1 MKYAITGHTSGIGK
15 AISESVVNFIGFSKS
30 TGYDINNR
38 TDRERIINNCAT
50 NEVDVFIN
58 NAHDEFGQTY
68 MLLDFFHAFK
78 DTNKTIINVGSDVA
92 EDETILKNYEH
103 FLEYQIQKKSLRV
116 LHNDLIKLDTTLNL
130 KYTHFGYVGTERI
143 LQKYPNMPTT
153 EYITVDNAVSII
165 MKHVKSNVNET

>member
-30 TGYDINNR
+30 TSYDINNR
-38 TDRERIINNCAT
+38 IDRKRIIKQCND
-50 NEVDVFIN
+50 VDVFIN
-58 NAHDEFGQTY
+58 NAHDGFGQTY
-68 MLLDFFHAFK
+68 MLLDLFHAFK
-78 DTNKTIINVGSDVA
+78 DTNKTIINVGSNVA

-103 FLEYQIQKKSLRV
+103 LLEYQIQKKSLRV

-165 MKHVKSNVNET
+165 LS

>member
-30 TGYDINNR
+30 TSYDINNR
-38 TDRERIINNCAT
+38 IDRKRIIKQCND
-50 NEVDVFIN
+50 VDVFIN
-58 NAHDEFGQTY
+58 NAHDGFGQTY
-68 MLLDFFHAFK
+68 MLLDLFHAFK
-78 DTNKTIINVGSDVA
+78 YTNKTIINVGSNVA

-103 FLEYQIQKKSLRV
+103 LLEYQIQKKSLRI

-143 LQKYPNMPTT
+143 LQKYPNISTT

-165 MKHVKSNVNET
+165 LS

>member
-30 TGYDINNR
+30 TSYDINNR
-38 TDRERIINNCAT
+38 IDRKRIIKQCND
-50 NEVDVFIN
+50 VDVFIN
-58 NAHDEFGQTY
+58 NAHDGFGQTY
-68 MLLDFFHAFK
+68 MLLDLFHAFK
-78 DTNKTIINVGSDVA
+78 YTNKTIINVGSNVA

-103 FLEYQIQKKSLRV
+103 LLEYQIQKKSLRI

-143 LQKYPNMPTT
+143 LQKYPNISTT
-153 EYITVDNAVSII
+153 EYITVENAVSII
-165 MKHVKSNVNET
+165 LS

>member
-30 TGYDINNR
+30 TSYDINNR
-38 TDRERIINNCAT
+38 IDRKRIIKQCND
-50 NEVDVFIN
+50 VDVFIN
-58 NAHDEFGQTY
+58 NAHDGFGQTY
-68 MLLDFFHAFK
+68 MLLDLFHAFK
-78 DTNKTIINVGSDVA
+78 YTNKTIINVGSNVA

-103 FLEYQIQKKSLRV
+103 LLEYQIQKKSLRI
-116 LHNDLIKLDTTLNL
+116 LHNDLIKLDTPLNL

-165 MKHVKSNVNET
+165 LS

>member
-30 TGYDINNR
+30 TSYDINNR
-38 TDRERIINNCAT
+38 IDRKRIIKQCND
-50 NEVDVFIN
+50 VDVFIN
-58 NAHDEFGQTY
+58 NAHDGFGQTY
-68 MLLDFFHAFK
+68 MLLDLFHAFK
-78 DTNKTIINVGSDVA
+78 DTNKTIINVGSNVA

-103 FLEYQIQKKSLRV
+103 LLEYQIQKKSLRI

-143 LQKYPNMPTT
+143 LQKYPNISTT
-153 EYITVDNAVSII
+153 EYITVENAVSII
-165 MKHVKSNVNET
+165 LS